1 MNSTEAVSAHALVT
15 VNSVVA
21 SCSVHARIGRALV
34 DVDVTRDTLES
45 GCACAFESVDEVGA
59 ARSVQAWLRC
69 ALVDVD

>member
-1 MNSTEAVSAHALVT
+1 MHSAEAVGAHALVT
-15 VNSVVA
+15 VHSVVA
-21 SCSVHARIGRALV
+21 SCSVHARIGLALV

-45 GCACAFESVDEVGA
+45 SCACAFESVDEVSA